1 MNEFYHY
8 SGYLLAC
15 RRLVWPTNPPL
26 FLIRKVIAIELA
38 LICPPL
44 SLPSSLKRALSRNQS
59 RRLAPSLAPSS
70 PLLPQAD
77 RRRSRRNSRAS
88 VISGICASAFP
99 RPAHWFRPFKSS
111 VRPRKRVL
119 HRDPK
124 FKWKEKPT
132 YSIL

>member
-15 RRLVWPTNPPL
+15 RRLVWPTNPHL

-38 LICPPL
+38 LIFPPL

-59 RRLAPSLAPSS
+59 RRLAPSLAPLLRS

-77 RRRSRRNSRAS
+77 RPTDDAPGGATR
-88 VISGICASAFP
+88 VP
-99 RPAHWFRPFKSS
+99 R
-111 VRPRKRVL
+111 
-119 HRDPK
+119 
-124 FKWKEKPT
+124 
-132 YSIL
+132 